1 MHHNNY
7 QLKASTPGRIC
18 LFGEHQDYL
27 HLPVITA
34 AIDVRISIAGQK
46 RADRK
51 FVLDLPDIGKEEIID
66 LDQVIT
72 YKEERDYLRSSLNVL
87 LRQGVDISHGYDC
100 LVRGN
105 IPINSGTSSSS
116 ALIVT
121 WIGFLLAI
129 AGDPRTDDPV
139 AIARL
144 AHQAEV
150 LEFKEPG
157 GMMDHFA
164 TSCGNVLYIEF
175 ADGMSPRQLNAKPG
189 TFVLG
194 DSREPK
200 DTKGILSRVKGGAIN
215 ALEILKK
222 FDEHLSMQL
231 LQEDFLREHEDQ
243 LSAEQY
249 NLLQAN
255 IRNREITQ
263 QSLALLENEELDHRK
278 FGQLLNAHQAE
289 LRDRLRI
296 STHKIDLMIE
306 ESLKAGALGAK
317 INGSGGGGCM
327 FAYAPDNPEDVAEA
341 ILRTSGVPYVVKVD
355 QGISIEKII

>member
-1 MHHNNY
+1 MHHNN

-34 AIDVRISIAGQK
+34 AIDVRITITGNR

-51 FVLDLPDIGKEEIID
+51 FVLDLPDIGKEEVID
-66 LDQVIT
+66 LDQEIK

-87 LRQGVDISHGYDC
+87 LRQGVNIPYGYDC

-121 WIGFLLAI
+121 WIGFLLTI
-129 AGDPRTDDPV
+129 VDDQRTEDPV

-150 LEFKEPG
+150 LEFNEPG

-175 ADGMSPRQLNAKPG
+175 ADGMSPRQLSARPG

-200 DTKGILSRVKGGAIN
+200 DTKGILSRVKGGALN

-222 FDEHLSMQL
+222 NDVNLSMQN
-231 LQEDFLREHEDQ
+231 LQEDFLRDHEVH
-243 LSAEQY
+243 LSAEQF

-263 QSLALLENEELDHRK
+263 QALALLEDEELDHRK
-278 FGQLLNAHQAE
+278 FGQLLNAHQTE
-289 LRDRLRI
+289 LRDSLRI
-296 STHKIDLMIE
+296 STHKIDRMIE

-327 FAYAPDNPEDVAEA
+327 FAYAPDNPEKVVEA

-355 QGISIEKII
+355 KGISIEKAM